1 MQGELKV
8 FHKIRF
14 GSFLSVV
21 CFISASCGTADLGK
35 SGDTSASNT
44 ASQGSS
50 TMFVTSQG
58 NLPLCE
64 TAKEGQLVYV
74 NDDKSFYTCSK
85 LAWIKVEI
93 KGDKGDPGSQGVAG
107 TAGKDGV
114 VGAVGAKGTDG
125 QTNKIAS
132 SIDCIGYSSTVSS
145 VYRTLNG
152 KTVPTNLS
160 IFYSASVMTNG
171 DVFATAQLNDGG
183 ASYGGS
189 SFYSMQQIGA
199 ETASVL
205 FNYDTISP
213 FSNGGW
219 WQISV
224 NRTTGVAKIR
234 YSDDDFAQ
242 APNYLEWE
250 FMPSACTKQTYN

>member
-21 CFISASCGTADLGK
+21 CFISASCGTSE
-35 SGDTSASNT
+35 SGDTSAANA

-64 TAKEGQLVYV
+64 TAKEGQLAYV
-74 NDDKSFYTCSK
+74 NDDKSFYSCSK

-114 VGAVGAKGTDG
+114 AGAVGAAGAKGIDG
-125 QTNKIAS
+125 LTNKILS
-132 SIDCIGYSSTVSS
+132 SIRCNGDFSTVSS
-145 VYRTLNG
+145 LNRTLNG
-152 KTVPTNLS
+152 KTVPSYLIIKYT
-160 IFYSASVMTNG
+160 ASVMTNG
-171 DVFATAQLNDGG
+171 DVFATANIRDGS
-183 ASYGGS
+183 ASYGNA
-189 SFYSMQQIGA
+189 SFYSVQQNGA
-199 ETASVL
+199 SNASVT
-205 FNYDTISP
+205 FNYDAISP
-213 FSNGGW
+213 FTNGGW
-219 WQISV
+219 WNITV
-224 NRTTGVAKIR
+224 NRNTGVATAR
-234 YSDDDFAQ
+234 YSDGDFGL
-242 APNYLEWE
+242 APNYLEWD
-250 FMPSACTKQTYN
+250 FLPSACTKQTFN